1 MKQTTLAMAADQGAG
16 FERYRKRTRREAFLA
31 QMDTLVPWAE
41 LGALI
46 EPHYPKA
53 GNGRPPIGLQ
63 RMLRIHLLQHWFNL
77 ADEAMEE
84 ALYDSAALR
93 AFVGIDLG
101 REPAP
106 DATSL
111 LRFRHLLEKHRL
123 GEAIFAEVGRLLQAK
138 GLKLSGGTIVDA
150 TLIAAPSSTKNAE
163 QRRDPEMKQTKKG
176 KQRHFGMT
184 SPPLAGAGRRAAA
197 VLSAAKDA
205 AVPHKVHVGADA
217 KTGLVHAAVV
227 TAANVH
233 DKHPVPDL
241 LHGEERRVY
250 GDRGYQGCT
259 DLIKEAAP
267 NAKDFTNRRV
277 RQPWGEDAVAR
288 AKNRT
293 KNRIRARVEHVV
305 SRAQAPV
312 RLRQGAL
319 PRADEERQSGVH
331 GAGAGEPDH
340 GATTHAS
347 LAASVA
353 SEMVA
358 ANHRSGD
365 PQPQLIPSER
375 LPS

>member
-16 FERYRKRTRREAFLA
+16 FERYRKPTRREAFLA

-84 ALYDSAALR
+84 ALYDSASLR

-101 REPAP
+101 REPVP

-123 GEAIFAEVGRLLQAK
+123 GEAIFAEVGQLLQAK

-163 QRRDPEMKQTKKG
+163 QRRDPEMKQTCKG
-176 KQRHFGMT
+176 KQWHFGM
-184 SPPLAGAGRRAAA
+184 
-197 VLSAAKDA
+197 
-205 AVPHKVHVGADA
+205 KVHVGTDA
-217 KTGLVHAAVV
+217 KTGVVHAAVV

-241 LHGEERRVY
+241 LHGQETRVY

-277 RQPWGEDAVAR
+277 RQPWGEDEVAR

-293 KNRIRARVEHVV
+293 KNRTRARVEHVFHV
-305 SRAQAPV
+305 LKRQFGFAKVRYRGLMKNANRVFTALALVNLVMAQRRMPALV
-312 RLRQGAL
+312 R
-319 PRADEERQSGVH
+319 P
-331 GAGAGEPDH
+331 
-340 GATTHAS
+340 
-347 LAASVA
+347 
-353 SEMVA
+353 
-358 ANHRSGD
+358 
-365 PQPQLIPSER
+365 
-375 LPS
+375 

>member
-16 FERYRKRTRREAFLA
+16 FERYRKPTRREAFLA
-31 QMDTLVPWAE
+31 QMDTLVPWSE

-101 REPAP
+101 CEPVP

-163 QRRDPEMKQTKKG
+163 QRRDPEMKQTRKG
-176 KQRHFGMT
+176 KQWHFGM
-184 SPPLAGAGRRAAA
+184 
-197 VLSAAKDA
+197 
-205 AVPHKVHVGADA
+205 KVHVGADA
-217 KTGLVHAAVV
+217 KTGVVHAAVV

-241 LHGEERRVY
+241 LHGQETRVY
-250 GDRGYQGCT
+250 GDRGYQGCS
-259 DLIKEAAP
+259 DLIKDAAP
-267 NAKDFTNRRV
+267 QAKDFTNRRV
-277 RQPWGEDAVAR
+277 RQPWGEDEVVR

-293 KNRIRARVEHVV
+293 KNRTRARVEHVFHV
-305 SRAQAPV
+305 LKRQFGFVKV
-312 RLRQGAL
+312 RYRGLAKNANRVFTALALVNLVVVQRRMPALLR
-319 PRADEERQSGVH
+319 P
-331 GAGAGEPDH
+331 
-340 GATTHAS
+340 
-347 LAASVA
+347 
-353 SEMVA
+353 
-358 ANHRSGD
+358 
-365 PQPQLIPSER
+365 
-375 LPS
+375 

>member
-63 RMLRIHLLQHWFNL
+63 RMLGIHLLQHWFNL

-150 TLIAAPSSTKNAE
+150 TLIAAPSSTKNAQ

-176 KQRHFGMT
+176 NQWHFGM
-184 SPPLAGAGRRAAA
+184 
-197 VLSAAKDA
+197 
-205 AVPHKVHVGADA
+205 KVHVGADSR
-217 KTGLVHAAVV
+217 TGVVHSAVV

-233 DKHPVPDL
+233 DKHAVPDL

-277 RQPWGEDAVAR
+277 RQPWGEDEVAR

-293 KNRIRARVEHVV
+293 KNRIRARVEHVFHV
-305 SRAQAPV
+305 LKRQFGFAKVRYRGLMKNANRVFTAPAAVNLLLAQRRMPALV
-312 RLRQGAL
+312 R
-319 PRADEERQSGVH
+319 P
-331 GAGAGEPDH
+331 
-340 GATTHAS
+340 
-347 LAASVA
+347 
-353 SEMVA
+353 
-358 ANHRSGD
+358 
-365 PQPQLIPSER
+365 
-375 LPS
+375 

>member
-1 MKQTTLAMAADQGAG
+1 
-16 FERYRKRTRREAFLA
+16 
-31 QMDTLVPWAE
+31 MDTLVPWAE
-41 LGALI
+41 LAALI
-46 EPHYPKA
+46 DPHYPKA

-84 ALYDSAALR
+84 ALYDSASLP

-101 REPAP
+101 REPVP

-123 GEAIFAEVGRLLQAK
+123 GEALFAEVGRLLQAK

-176 KQRHFGMT
+176 NQWHFGM
-184 SPPLAGAGRRAAA
+184 
-197 VLSAAKDA
+197 
-205 AVPHKVHVGADA
+205 KVHVGADA
-217 KTGLVHAAVV
+217 KTGVVHAAVV

-233 DKHPVPDL
+233 DKHAVPDL
-241 LHGEERRVY
+241 LHGQETRVY

-277 RQPWGEDAVAR
+277 RQPWGEDEVAR
-288 AKNRT
+288 AKSRT
-293 KNRIRARVEHVV
+293 KNRTRARVEHVFHV
-305 SRAQAPV
+305 LKRQFGFAKVRYRGLTKNANRVFTALALVNLVMAQRRMPALV
-312 RLRQGAL
+312 R
-319 PRADEERQSGVH
+319 P
-331 GAGAGEPDH
+331 
-340 GATTHAS
+340 
-347 LAASVA
+347 
-353 SEMVA
+353 
-358 ANHRSGD
+358 
-365 PQPQLIPSER
+365 
-375 LPS
+375 

>member
-16 FERYRKRTRREAFLA
+16 FARYRKPTRREAFLA
-31 QMDTLVPWAE
+31 QTDTLVPWSE

-101 REPAP
+101 REPVP

-123 GEAIFAEVGRLLQAK
+123 GEAIFAEVGQLLQAK

-150 TLIAAPSSTKNAE
+150 TLIAAPSFTKNAE
-163 QRRDPEMKQTKKG
+163 HRGDPEMKQTKKG
-176 KQRHFGMT
+176 NQWHFGM
-184 SPPLAGAGRRAAA
+184 
-197 VLSAAKDA
+197 
-205 AVPHKVHVGADA
+205 KVHVGADA
-217 KTGLVHAAVV
+217 RTGVVHAAVV

-233 DKHPVPDL
+233 DKHAVPDL
-241 LHGEERRVY
+241 LHGEETRVY

-277 RQPWGEDAVAR
+277 RQPWGEDEVAR
-288 AKNRT
+288 AKNRA
-293 KNRIRARVEHVV
+293 KNRTRAWVEHVFHV
-305 SRAQAPV
+305 LKRQFGFAKVRYRGLMKNANRVFTALALVNLVMAQRRVPALV
-312 RLRQGAL
+312 R
-319 PRADEERQSGVH
+319 P
-331 GAGAGEPDH
+331 
-340 GATTHAS
+340 
-347 LAASVA
+347 
-353 SEMVA
+353 
-358 ANHRSGD
+358 
-365 PQPQLIPSER
+365 
-375 LPS
+375 

>member
-16 FERYRKRTRREAFLA
+16 FERYRKPTRREAFLA

-41 LGALI
+41 VGALI

-84 ALYDSAALR
+84 ALYDSASLR

-101 REPAP
+101 REPVP

-123 GEAIFAEVGRLLQAK
+123 GEAIFVEVGRLLQTK

-163 QRRDPEMKQTKKG
+163 QRRDPEMKQTRKG
-176 KQRHFGMT
+176 KQWHFGM
-184 SPPLAGAGRRAAA
+184 
-197 VLSAAKDA
+197 
-205 AVPHKVHVGADA
+205 KVHVGADA
-217 KTGLVHAAVV
+217 KTGVVHAAVV

-241 LHGEERRVY
+241 LHREETRVY
-250 GDRGYQGCT
+250 GDRGYQGCHRL
-259 DLIKEAAP
+259 DQGGGAECQGLHQPAGAP
-267 NAKDFTNRRV
+267 
-277 RQPWGEDAVAR
+277 AVGRGRGGASEEPDQEPDPG
-288 AKNRT
+288 T
-293 KNRIRARVEHVV
+293 GGARVPC
-305 SRAQAPV
+305 AQAAV
-312 RLRQGAL
+312 RVCEGAL

-331 GAGAGEPDH
+331 GAGAGEPCD
-340 GATTHAS
+340 GAATSAG
-347 LAASVA
+347 LGASVA
-353 SEMVA
+353 SETTA
-358 ANHRSGD
+358 AQARSGRSNS
-365 PQPQLIPSER
+365 QSTSSTLFST
-375 LPS
+375 